1 MNTELILE
9 KSYTNAVFINYVE
22 GTQLFLLRCI
32 HNLYKNSKKVECVI
46 VSVND
51 VLKYDFKE
59 DDFFDSLKDMV
70 KDKFDLYVIRGTEP
84 SEAFQQSYVFTKL
97 LENMTYR
104 AVYLHSD
111 CFVQTDIV
119 DEMITTAEQNPSYYL
134 VANAWKKSVE
144 GEAEN
149 YDFYTGNNHL
159 FLMNLYLCD
168 MVYKMNDKETFTG
181 GRLMPEEMV
190 ANAPDRLHKVDS
202 GLGNFAHWAVFN
214 KDKIKTIDFTDKLLH
229 RGASMKS
236 HSISV
241 EHYSIFNDV
250 FFFKES
256 LGWLIK
262 NSKTPMF
269 MNFICYK
276 QYSFLTDV
284 AFKYRDDPAYIEKFN
299 GVDWMVSEE
308 MISKLWTN
316 ILPVKKA

>member
-1 MNTELILE
+1 MNTELILN

-32 HNLYKNSKKVECVI
+32 HGLYTHSKKVECVI
-46 VSVND
+46 ISVND

-59 DDFFDSLKDMV
+59 DDFFDSLKDIV

-97 LENMTYR
+97 LENMTYK

-111 CFVQTDIV
+111 CFVQTDII
-119 DEMITTAEQNPSYYL
+119 DEMITVSENNPGCYL
-134 VANAWKKSVE
+134 VANTWKKPVE
-144 GEAEN
+144 GETES
-149 YDFYTGNNHL
+149 YQFYSGNNHL

-168 MVYKMNDKETFTG
+168 MVYKMSDKETFTG

-190 ANAPDRLHKVDS
+190 ANAPNVVHKVDS
-202 GLGNFAHWAVFN
+202 GLGNFAHWAYFN
-214 KDKIKTIDFTDKLLH
+214 KDKVQGIDFTDRLIH

-241 EHYSIFNDV
+241 YHYSIFNDI

-262 NSKTPMF
+262 NSKTPIF
-269 MNFICYK
+269 VNFICYK

-284 AFKYRDDPAYIEKFN
+284 ALKYRDDPTHIDKFD
-299 GVDWMVSEE
+299 GIGWMVSEE
-308 MISKLWTN
+308 MISKLWLN
-316 ILPVKKA
+316 ILPTKPA